1 MSVPDFLDTNVLVY
15 AYDTSYPEKQQI
27 ARALLKSGIAGKLVL
42 STQVLAEFA
51 ATLLH
56 KISPPPNAD
65 AVMKGLDAMAP
76 IRLVI
81 PDVELIRRAVEVRA
95 SYGVHFYDGMIV
107 AAAERAG
114 ANLVG
119 RFQRRPEI
127 FRHHRYRSVPLI
139 VFAAV
144 QFGFS
149 RQFKVLPPCY
159 NR

>member
-1 MSVPDFLDTNVLVY
+1 MSAPDFLDTNVLVY
-15 AYDTSYPEKQQI
+15 AYDTSHPEKQKI

-81 PDVELIRRAVEVRA
+81 PDVDLIRRAVEVRA

-114 ANLVG
+114 CGQIWSEDFNAG
-119 RFQRRPEI
+119 QK
-127 FRHHRYRSVPLI
+127 Y
-139 VFAAV
+139 
-144 QFGFS
+144 FGITVTNPFH
-149 RQFKVLPPCY
+149 
-159 NR
+159 